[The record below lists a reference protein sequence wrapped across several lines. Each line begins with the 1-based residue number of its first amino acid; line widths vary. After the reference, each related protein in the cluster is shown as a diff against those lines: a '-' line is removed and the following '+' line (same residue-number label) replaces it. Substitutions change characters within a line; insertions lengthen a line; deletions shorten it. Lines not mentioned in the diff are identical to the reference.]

1 MYSYF
6 FVYLFIIGSP
16 KAYISLEDIKQ
27 IIRGDNNMTVELIKD
42 VLRIEELRGREE
54 TQALVETEI
63 YLNPSKPSIDKILW
77 TDGLVEILTTKVIRD
92 RLVVSGVV
100 KFKIVYKS
108 QEEEVGIFTIDCNA
122 DFKEEIE
129 MEGITEEMSAFV
141 KPSIEYIQETIID
154 ERKIGLNALISMV
167 SKVEEVNTLEIIKD
181 VKGKEDLQILKEM
194 IKYKEIHGR
203 ETAYAVVKESFE
215 IEEDN
220 PEIGEIL
227 KLTID
232 AFEQESTVVEDR
244 IIVSGIVKVKIIY
257 AAENK
262 VFTVEEELPFN
273 HFLDIPGAI
282 ADSNSELIVEVVEGG
297 YEILE
302 NEEGQLKILDID
314 LKLRISGT
322 TYSENEKELI
332 VDAYSTKEKIVIEKE
347 MMNLVENIDNIK
359 HKENIISEL
368 SISSI
373 EEIYSLEGSPTIIE
387 SRFIDDELVVEG
399 ILGVQI
405 IYLEKDTKEINTL
418 KEEIP
423 YKFYLPMEDK
433 KTNGNIDVDISLESI
448 KATINVQSLSIVG
461 MIKHKITVNRNRV
474 LNVIKLIDETGEII
488 DKKNR
493 PSITIYIVQKDDVL
507 WDIAKRYNTT
517 LEEIQGANEN
527 LSPNNI
533 MPGEKIIIE
542 KKVDVSF

>member
-1 MYSYF
+1 
-6 FVYLFIIGSP
+6 
-16 KAYISLEDIKQ
+16 
-27 IIRGDNNMTVELIKD
+27 MTVELIKD
-42 VLRIEELRGREE
+42 VLRIEELRGKEE

-77 TDGLVEILTTKVIRD
+77 TDGVVEILTTKVIRD
-92 RLVVSGVV
+92 RLIVSGVV

-108 QEEEVGIFTIDCNA
+108 EEGEDGIFTIDANS
-122 DFKEEIE
+122 DFKEEVEI
-129 MEGITEEMSAFV
+129 EGITEEMSAFV
-141 KPSIEYIQETIID
+141 KPTIEYIQETIID
-154 ERKIGLNALISMV
+154 ERKIGLNALISMR

-181 VKGKEDLQILKEM
+181 VKGKEDLQTLKET

-203 ETAYAVVKESFE
+203 ETAYSVVKESFE
-215 IEEDN
+215 IGDDN
-220 PEIGEIL
+220 PEIEEIL
-227 KLTID
+227 KLTIS
-232 AFEQESTVVEDR
+232 AFDEESTVVDDR
-244 IIVSGIVKVKIIY
+244 IIVSGIVRVKIIY
-257 AAENK
+257 SGGNK
-262 VFTVEEELPFN
+262 VSTVEQELPFN

-282 ADSNSELIVEVVEGG
+282 ADSNSDLIVEVVEGG

-302 NEEGQLKILDID
+302 NEEGELKILDID
-314 LKLRISGT
+314 TKLRISGT

-347 MMNLVENIDNIK
+347 MVNLVENIDNIV

-368 SISSI
+368 PYNDI
-373 EEIYSLEGSPTIIE
+373 EEIYSLEGSSTIID
-387 SRFIDDELVVEG
+387 SRFIDEELVVEG

-405 IYLEKDTKEINTL
+405 IYLEKDSQEINTF

-423 YKFYLPMEDK
+423 YKFYLPMEDN
-433 KTNGNIDVDISLESI
+433 NGSIDIDINLESI
-448 KATINVQSLSIVG
+448 KATINPESLSIIG
-461 MIKHKITVNRNRV
+461 MLKHKITISRNRV
-474 LNVIKLIDETGEII
+474 LDVINLIDETGEII

-517 LEEIQGANEN
+517 LEEIQEANEN